1 MTQGAETEKEKPGW
15 RARMR
20 ERRHHRKER
29 RAWRRERRKG
39 SPNPYDAHNQAESG
53 NYQGGFF
60 KKD

>member
-1 MTQGAETEKEKPGW
+1 MTQGAEKEKPGW

-20 ERRHHRKER
+20 ERRLHRKER

-39 SPNPYDAHNQAESG
+39 SPSPYDAQNQAEAS